1 MKRASQRDDDK
12 DEDEGGLVRGG
23 VHPLERDSCY
33 DSLWFF
39 TDSSTMDWKL
49 QVDPDDEYLR
59 AWHICIQPLL
69 CYPREP
75 ELLKALKQID
85 DIDSNAVEIHKRR
98 VLLEDRV
105 SSPLLKDL
113 LFCYRMAPYGIGMMK
128 EACKQ
133 GMEDSLFYLEQC
145 GLPLEQF
152 METLVELGKDRI
164 VKRLLDRRSFLWYPP
179 IRTLHRTPV
188 STLGLLFR
196 HRNVRIYFKEE
207 SAQLVDLMTLIAMM
221 DEIELFDFAV
231 QQGFPVLEHKDSI
244 LHDSLRGYPHY
255 RVLIRLLH
263 LGADQTPD
271 CYVTLQKLMTMPMC
285 SPIGLETVL
294 RQLPQQPPSSSLYV
308 RLFEFAALLP
318 NHGFYELMATYL
330 VPFAVPHMGSE
341 QQLVALDSLRKRC
354 LEYGSMKLFE
364 VLYRAMP
371 PLDDAVLVN
380 LFEQKLRPTTR
391 LSTHFMDVFV
401 RLDVDVGP
409 AIHRFWSGLTCGT
422 QFWGTV
428 LTAFYWFQ
436 QLEPYYHRPLSKDL
450 YAFFLLLFANSG
462 KDDARAFVRRFVDHD
477 PDGLLCEWL
486 LNAGFALDLVD
497 EFRLDTTAAMKGV
510 ALELIDEFNL
520 DATVAIETLVK
531 RRSDPY
537 SLGEAV
543 LSYYKDKPDKGDQYV
558 RYCQAVVR
566 SFQNRQGGRD
576 VLCELRD
583 AAVLPAEFI
592 NIRVTRSVANRVKK

>member
-1 MKRASQRDDDK
+1 MKRASQRDEDR
-12 DEDEGGLVRGG
+12 DEDEGGLARGG

-33 DSLWFF
+33 DSLQFF
-39 TDSSTMDWKL
+39 TESGAMDWKL

-75 ELLKALKQID
+75 DLLKALKQID
-85 DIDSNAVEIHKRR
+85 DIDSNAVEVHKRR

-113 LFCYRMAPYGIGMMK
+113 LFCYRAAPYGVGMMK

-133 GMEDSLFYLEQC
+133 GMEEALFYLEQC

-152 METLVELGKDRI
+152 LEALVELGKDRI
-164 VKRLLDRRSFLWYPP
+164 VQRMLDRRSVPWYPP
-179 IRTLHRTPV
+179 IRTLQRTPM
-188 STLGLLFR
+188 STLRLLFP
-196 HRNVRIYFKEE
+196 HRNVRIYFKDEA
-207 SAQLVDLMTLIAMM
+207 AQLVDLINTIAMM
-221 DEIELFDFAV
+221 DDIELFDFAV
-231 QQGFPVLEHKDSI
+231 QQGFPVLEHKDAI
-244 LHDSLRGYPHY
+244 LYDSLRGYPHY

-271 CYVTLQKLMTMPMC
+271 CYVTLQKLITMPMC

-308 RLFEFAALLP
+308 RLFEFAALRP
-318 NHGFYELMATYL
+318 NHGFYEFVATYL

-341 QQLVALDSLRKRC
+341 QQLIALDSLRKRC
-354 LEYGSMKLFE
+354 LDCGTMKLFE

-371 PLDDAVLVN
+371 PLDEAALVN
-380 LFEQKLRPTTR
+380 LFEQKLRPKTR
-391 LSTHFMDVFV
+391 LPQHCMDVFV

-409 AIHRFWSGLTCGT
+409 AIHRFWSGLTHPA

-436 QLEPYYHRPLSKDL
+436 ELKLYYHRPLSDDL
-450 YAFFLLLFANSG
+450 YGFFRVIYETG
-462 KDDARAFVRRFVDHD
+462 RKDDVYAFVRRFVDHD

-486 LNAGFALDLVD
+486 LYQGRAVD
-497 EFRLDTTAAMKGV
+497 
-510 ALELIDEFNL
+510 LIDEFNL
-520 DATVAIETLVK
+520 DATAAIQTCVV
-531 RRSDPY
+531 DP
-537 SLGEAV
+537 LGTAKAL
-543 LSYYKDKPDKGDQYV
+543 LSYYKDKPDKADQYV

-566 SFQNRQGGRD
+566 SFQKRWDGRD

-583 AAVLPAEFI
+583 AGALPAELI
-592 NIRVTRSVANRVKK
+592 NIRVTRSVSNRVKK